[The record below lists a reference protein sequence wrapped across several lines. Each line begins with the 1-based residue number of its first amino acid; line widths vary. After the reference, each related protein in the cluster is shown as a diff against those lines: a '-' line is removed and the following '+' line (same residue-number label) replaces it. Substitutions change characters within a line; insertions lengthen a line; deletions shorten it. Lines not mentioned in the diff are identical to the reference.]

1 MEGRSGCC
9 HPGFSQDSSDLVEII
24 ASQQTDQGPTQVGR
38 GGFLCLSSFP
48 IALSPLT
55 TYTITVRS
63 SSSYLTF
70 IPSASLPVFCFW
82 EAMEAIVE
90 RVGALGSL
98 RLGPYHLY
106 LLSDLE

>member
-1 MEGRSGCC
+1 MLPSGIQ
-9 HPGFSQDSSDLVEII
+9 PGLL
-24 ASQQTDQGPTQVGR
+24 GPSRDHRKPADRPRPNSGGA
-38 GGFLCLSSFP
+38 GGFLCLSRFP

-55 TYTITVRS
+55 TYTIIVGS

-70 IPSASLPVFCFW
+70 IPSASVPVFCFW
-82 EAMEAIVE
+82 EATEAIVE

-106 LLSDLE
+106 LLSDLG

>member
-1 MEGRSGCC
+1 MLPSRIQ
-9 HPGFSQDSSDLVEII
+9 PGLLRPSRDHRKPTDRPRPNSD
-24 ASQQTDQGPTQVGR
+24 GM

-55 TYTITVRS
+55 TYTIIVRS

-82 EAMEAIVE
+82 EAKEAIVE

-106 LLSDLE
+106 LLSDLG